1 MCEES
6 PGRSPGF
13 SIGTGRSR
21 HAGFTLVELIVVLII
36 AGILLATA
44 APRFMG
50 GTGFEERA
58 FRDDTLA
65 ALRYAQKSAI
75 AARRTTCAAITP
87 TSVTVS
93 ISTAFNAATCAGGLT
108 LIGPDDKP
116 VVVTARGGAAFS
128 PVPGSV
134 IFDAGGRP
142 IVGAGTLSFAGLPA
156 ALALTVEAETG
167 HVH

>member
-1 MCEES
+1 MHGEN
-6 PGRSPGF
+6 PGNYPGF
-13 SIGTGRSR
+13 SIDVALGRC
-21 HAGFTLVELIVVLII
+21 AGFTLVEPIVVLIV

-44 APRFMG
+44 VPRFLG
-50 GTGFEERA
+50 STGFEERT

-75 AARRTTCAAITP
+75 AARRTTCATFAS
-87 TSVTVS
+87 TSVTIS
-93 ISTAFNAATCAGGLT
+93 ISAAFNASSCASGST
-108 LIGPDDKP
+108 LIGPDEKP
-116 VVVTARGGAAFS
+116 LVVTARGSAAFS
-128 PVPGSV
+128 SVPVSV

-142 IVGAGTLSFAGLPA
+142 IAGAGTLSFSGLPA

>member
-1 MCEES
+1 M
-6 PGRSPGF
+6 RLHYLDHR
-13 SIGTGRSR
+13 IR
-21 HAGFTLVELIVVLII
+21 GFTTIELVTTILLI
-36 AGILLATA
+36 GILVAVAL
-44 APRFMG
+44 PRIG
-50 GTGFEERA
+50 KNSGFEERA

-116 VVVTARGGAAFS
+116 LVVTARGGAAFS